1 MPADSPIT
9 RSSDQ
14 AVAAFLDKVARHP
27 VRSDAHGRLVF
38 ALDATASRQP
48 TWDRA
53 CQLQAEMFLEANRI
67 GQLEIQLAWY
77 RGLGEFDTSDWVRDG
92 RALLDL
98 MGCIYCIGG
107 LTQIGRVLAH
117 TLQESACKR
126 VNTLVFVG
134 DCVEEN
140 PDELYSLAGQLGVMG
155 IPMLV
160 FHEGG
165 EPHAGQVFRELARLS
180 RGAYCS
186 FDASSAAELR
196 ALLNAAA
203 IYAVGGKAA
212 LEDFGRRHGDA
223 VRGLLEQ
230 L

>member
-1 MPADSPIT
+1 MPTDSPIT
-9 RSSDQ
+9 RSSDK
-14 AVAAFLDKVARHP
+14 AVTAFLDQVARHP
-27 VRSDAHGRLVF
+27 ARTEARGRLIF

-53 CQLQAEMFLEANRI
+53 CQLQADMFLEASRI
-67 GQLEIQLAWY
+67 GRLEIQLAWY
-77 RGLGEFDTSDWVRDG
+77 RGLGEFDTSDWVQDG
-92 RALLDL
+92 HVLLEI
-98 MGCIYCIGG
+98 MGRIFCVGG

-117 TLQESACKR
+117 TLQEAARKR
-126 VNTLVFVG
+126 VNTLVFIG
-134 DCVEEN
+134 DCIEEN
-140 PDELYSLAGQLGVMG
+140 PAELYSLAGQLGVLG
-155 IPMLV
+155 VPILI

-165 EPHAGQVFRELARLS
+165 EPRAGQVFRELARLS

-186 FDASSAAELR
+186 FDANSAAELK

-203 IYAVGGKAA
+203 VYAVGGKSA
-212 LEDFGRRHGDA
+212 LEDFGRREGRA

>member
-9 RSSDQ
+9 RSSDH
-14 AVAAFLDKVARHP
+14 AVAEFLDQVARHP
-27 VRSDAHGRLVF
+27 ARTDACGRLIF

-53 CQLQAEMFLEANRI
+53 CQLQAEMFLEASRI
-67 GQLEIQLAWY
+67 GRLEIQLAWY
-77 RGLGEFDTSDWVRDG
+77 RGLGEFDTSDWARDG

-98 MGCIYCIGG
+98 MGRIYCIGG

-117 TLQESACKR
+117 TLQESARQR

-196 ALLNAAA
+196 TLLNAAA
-203 IYAVGGKAA
+203 VYAVGGKAA
-212 LEDFGRRHGDA
+212 LEDFGRSHG